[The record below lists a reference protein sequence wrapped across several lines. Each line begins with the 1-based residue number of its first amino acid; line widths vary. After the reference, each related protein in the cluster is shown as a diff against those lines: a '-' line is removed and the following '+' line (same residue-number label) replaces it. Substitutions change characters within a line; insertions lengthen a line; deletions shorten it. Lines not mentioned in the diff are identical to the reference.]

1 MDYEIIDINDE
12 RAKELAQILMNDKAI
27 AILQL
32 ISEKPLSISEIS
44 RELNLP
50 ISTVSY
56 HIDKMMRVGLVK
68 VAGTKYGRR
77 LQEVKLYEA
86 SDSPILLLPKRSA
99 AKIRKRG
106 LIAERLH
113 VISLS
118 LAFLASL
125 IAYGV
130 SRVLFGGFTTP
141 QSREA
146 ENLSVMYA
154 AEKSPLLNQSEAVS
168 KVISSTQTSTEAAS
182 GPLFSSGWLPAI
194 FAVSAFLITFLLVF
208 YLGKR
213 KSREK
218 VF

>member
-130 SRVLFGGFTTP
+130 SRILFGGSTTP

-154 AEKSPLLNQSEAVS
+154 AEKSPLLNHSEAVS
-168 KVISSTQTSTEAAS
+168 KVISSTQTSTESAS
-182 GPLFSSGWLPAI
+182 GSLFSSGWLPAI